1 MADRLGGNAGA
12 IGYEKYGAVHGMYYR
27 PIRRLLPPSAA
38 RFLAVGS
45 ERSERGP
52 IASYEPG
59 AQQRNWWAQCVQ
71 ELISSDRRKTACMLL
86 FMINIAWFS
95 SARMNFP
102 SKLVRRALVVLSL
115 LVANV
120 LHAGDQGE
128 LVATAGLLSPN
139 GSAGGGI
146 TSWAILSGYGSAD
159 SWGGAAQASTVAL
172 DDYQLTTLAISVAV
186 NNRFEIFASRNELDL
201 PSRLGVPFGSIA
213 QKTIGAKVRLE
224 GDLIYGDVPQISL
237 SAYYQDHEDE
247 PLLNALG
254 GLRDSDTGVQLGVTR
269 LWVDGLGHRT
279 WLGHIGLRY
288 DRATYLGLLGHGAS
302 GTSRE
307 ISVEAAGAVFINRH
321 LAIGAEY
328 RQMPD
333 VLPGIAEDDWKDV
346 FIAWFPNKNVSVAL
360 AYVDAGEIVGLPSQN
375 GVYVAV
381 EVTQ

>member
-1 MADRLGGNAGA
+1 MA
-12 IGYEKYGAVHGMYYR
+12 Y
-27 PIRRLLPPSAA
+27 
-38 RFLAVGS
+38 
-45 ERSERGP
+45 
-52 IASYEPG
+52 
-59 AQQRNWWAQCVQ
+59 
-71 ELISSDRRKTACMLL
+71 MLL
-86 FMINIAWFS
+86 FMMNIAS
-95 SARMNFP
+95 PYLARMN
-102 SKLVRRALVVLSL
+102 LQLNLARRFMIAVSL
-115 LVANV
+115 LAATA
-120 LHAGDQGE
+120 LHAADKGE

-159 SWGGAAQASTVAL
+159 SWGGAAQASTVVL
-172 DDYQLTTLAISVAV
+172 DDYQLTSLAISVAV

-201 PSRLGVPFGSIA
+201 PSRLGVPLGSIA
-213 QKTIGAKVRLE
+213 QKTIGAKFRLG

-247 PLLNALG
+247 SLLNALG

-288 DRATYLGLLGHGAS
+288 DRATYLGLLGHGVS
-302 GTSRE
+302 GSDRE
-307 ISVEAAGAVFINRH
+307 VSIEAAGAVFLNRN